1 MPIRPRGS
9 RIVALAEDEIAERAA
24 QGRCFTTVVQ
34 SAENKPGRERTMI
47 IFCQSVDVG
56 EAETI
61 GTLPRPCRRTR
72 PVDEARWSSVE
83 AWRARGSSRLR
94 RVARACR
101 IRREWRERAARFW
114 DFGLKSWV
122 PVRTKATSC
131 DLFLKI
137 ARGGNFFWY
146 VRVRDCQW
154 YRVSRRFWSFA
165 DCGGFFGRAVEK

>member
-1 MPIRPRGS
+1 MWKVSVFDRTSHQILCQPIRPRGS

-101 IRREWRERAARFW
+101 IRREWRESELR
-114 DFGLKSWV
+114 DFGIL
-122 PVRTKATSC
+122 A
-131 DLFLKI
+131 
-137 ARGGNFFWY
+137 
-146 VRVRDCQW
+146 
-154 YRVSRRFWSFA
+154 
-165 DCGGFFGRAVEK
+165 